1 MQKYLTVPQE
11 YSEERPVL
19 TVAQVLALAE
29 VMPYRKYR
37 ALILITALYSPRWGE
52 VTALRRRD
60 VAPDGSWVH
69 VNSQF
74 IDLVGRGLVRTPPTS
89 RVGARTITVPAA
101 IRPGLVAHLRDVI
114 APGPPPDTAT
124 VSATPQAA

>member
-11 YSEERPVL
+11 YSEEHPVL
-19 TVAQVLALAE
+19 TVAQVPALAE
-29 VMPYRKYR
+29 LMPYCKYH
-37 ALILITALYSPRWGE
+37 ALILITAFHSLRWSE
-52 VTALRRRD
+52 VTALRRCD
-60 VAPDGSWVH
+60 VAPDGSWVR

-74 IDLVGRGLVRTPPTS
+74 IDLVGHGLVRTPPTS

-101 IRPGLVAHLRDVI
+101 IRPELMTHLRDVV